1 MQIVLIFMRFID
13 FLQQLSSIMAKSF
26 PQLMDVNQVL
36 KNIFEKTN

>member
-13 FLQQLSSIMAKSF
+13 FLQQLSSIMTKSF